1 MTLSE
6 ASPSAGGAAE
16 TEVVLEAEELT
27 KHFPVRRGVRAL
39 VSGGYRDALGFVE
52 RRRARAAHSPQ
63 PAGSGAGEPGRVRPS
78 SSAHTSSRPAVHAVD
93 DVSLLLRKGRVTA
106 LVGESGSGKSTVARL
121 LAQLYPRTAGEIR
134 LHGVPTTVRG
144 GRRFR
149 AYSGQVQM
157 IFQDPFASL
166 NPGHTVRYHLTRALR
181 IHNQVRRSK
190 AETDAALWDLLRK
203 VQLTPPER
211 YVDKFP
217 HELSGGQ
224 RQRVAIARALAAGP
238 EALLADEP
246 VSMLDVSIRLGILN
260 LLRDLKEQMHLAILY
275 ITHDI
280 ASARYFADETQ
291 VMYAGRIVEGGDS
304 ESVTQQPAHPYTRL
318 LIDSAPDPDRITGGP
333 SGAGSAGMNGLGE
346 GETGLEEGTA
356 EPASLIFPPSG
367 CRFNP
372 RCPHVMDVCRSEV
385 PPRFPVE
392 SPNAETSAADKTGT
406 VNKADSVNGSGPA
419 TATATAHW
427 AACWLYA
434 PDHGAAL
441 ESESIS

>member
-1 MTLSE
+1 
-6 ASPSAGGAAE
+6 
-16 TEVVLEAEELT
+16 
-27 KHFPVRRGVRAL
+27 
-39 VSGGYRDALGFVE
+39 
-52 RRRARAAHSPQ
+52 
-63 PAGSGAGEPGRVRPS
+63 
-78 SSAHTSSRPAVHAVD
+78 
-93 DVSLLLRKGRVTA
+93 
-106 LVGESGSGKSTVARL
+106 
-121 LAQLYPRTAGEIR
+121 
-134 LHGVPTTVRG
+134 
-144 GRRFR
+144 
-149 AYSGQVQM
+149 M

-181 IHNQVRRSK
+181 IHNRVGRGK
-190 AETDAALWDLLRK
+190 AETDAALRDLLRK

-211 YVDKFP
+211 YADKFP

-238 EALLADEP
+238 EVLLADEP

-304 ESVTQQPAHPYTRL
+304 ESVTQRPAHPYTRL
-318 LIDSAPDPDRITGGP
+318 LIDSAPDPDRIAGGP
-333 SGAGSAGMNGLGE
+333 SANGAAGENAVAVE
-346 GETGLEEGTA
+346 DGTA

-372 RCPHVMDVCRSEV
+372 RCPHVMAVCRSEV
-385 PPRFPVE
+385 PPRFPIE
-392 SPNAETSAADKTGT
+392 SSNTE
-406 VNKADSVNGSGPA
+406 NGSGA
-419 TATATAHW
+419 LSGTEKAAGHW

-434 PDHGAAL
+434 PDRGAAL
-441 ESESIS
+441 ESESTS